1 MLEPTNALVNLP
13 SLAVALSI
21 DPNPRHYEVSYFS
34 TLASARRRCEGRR
47 SGGCWFGHLFF
58 FAAMVSNLG
67 NYNRRWSPPRSS
79 RLLLGVATPRRQGG
93 RRRRRR
99 REGGGGGGCRR
110 LPFFR
115 YLFTWSEAAGQ
126 YPAVIVFNACC
137 IAALIVLFPLDVLI
151 ELVAFIMTINMSL
164 FLLAFLQLRRAEPDA
179 PRPFRLPCGWAG
191 ALVAAAFPLA
201 FITLNLLMLLLDKEN
216 GLPRVAFFAATVGF
230 GSIVQLVYGRLL
242 RPADHVMYSP
252 QAVDQHDGAEHEA
265 QRRRR
270 RQYPAARAGGAAA
283 AAASAARWCRSRAR
297 STATRRWSEWRRR
310 R

>member
-1 MLEPTNALVNLP
+1 M
-13 SLAVALSI
+13 
-21 DPNPRHYEVSYFS
+21 
-34 TLASARRRCEGRR
+34 
-47 SGGCWFGHLFF
+47 
-58 FAAMVSNLG
+58 
-67 NYNRRWSPPRSS
+67 
-79 RLLLGVATPRRQGG
+79 
-93 RRRRRR
+93 
-99 REGGGGGGCRR
+99 
-110 LPFFR
+110 
-115 YLFTWSEAAGQ
+115 
-126 YPAVIVFNACC
+126 IVFNACC

-252 QAVDQHDGAEHEA
+252 QAVDQHDGAEHERNGGGGGSTRGA
-265 QRRRR
+265 G
-270 RQYPAARAGGAAA
+270 GGAAA
-283 AAASAARWCRSRAR
+283 AAASAAPRWCR
-297 STATRRWSEWRRR
+297 
-310 R
+310 